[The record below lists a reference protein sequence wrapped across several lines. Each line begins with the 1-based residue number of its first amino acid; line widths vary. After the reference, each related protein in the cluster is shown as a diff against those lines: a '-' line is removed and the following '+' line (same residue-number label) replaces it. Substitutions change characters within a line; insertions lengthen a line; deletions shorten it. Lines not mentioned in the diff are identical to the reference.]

1 MEKWDAYDKDFNKID
16 GMTLIRG
23 ESIPEGIFHLVVSFI
38 IQHEDGDFLLMFRDP
53 NKSHGGKW
61 ELSGCGSA
69 IQGENPLTA
78 VKREMLEETGVV
90 AKNIT
95 QIGKKNVTE
104 HKMIFTFFHCIT
116 DCEKSSITLQKGETI
131 DYKWISKEELIKM
144 DDSEFMSSAERK
156 MIFFYLEQSSL
167 IV

>member
-1 MEKWDAYDKDFNKID
+1 MEKWDAYDKDFNKIE

-38 IQHEDGDFLLMFRDP
+38 IQHEDGDFLIMLRDP
-53 NKSHGGKW
+53 NKSNGGKW

-90 AKNIT
+90 AKEII
-95 QIGKKNVTE
+95 QIEKKNVPE

-116 DCEKSSITLQKGETI
+116 DCEKSSVTLQKGETI

-144 DDSEFMSSAERK
+144 NDSEFMSSTEKK
-156 MIFFYLEQSSL
+156 MILKF
-167 IV
+167 